1 MTSSTC
7 LRLAS
12 LLSIA
17 LLYANVAQGEMCTC
31 PKNPIGTECNNNCKG
46 NPDGVIWIS
55 HELIIPFGPGVP
67 AALPPPPKDK
77 DDGLRNERESS
88 IQRLQGQ

>member
-1 MTSSTC
+1 MTSSTR

-31 PKNPIGTECNNNCKG
+31 PKNPIGTECNNNCKD
-46 NPDGVIWIS
+46 NPDGVVWIS
-55 HELIIPFGPGVP
+55 HEPKISFGPGVP
-67 AALPPPPKDK
+67 AALPPPPRDK

-88 IQRLQGQ
+88 SQHLQRQ